1 MEIKPWRRWESLL
14 DAVAVVV
21 VLGEIARLSQAGSYT
36 PLALLLTATALLL
49 ARRWFPLMAAIGAVI
64 TSGLVL
70 LSPTGA
76 LTVWILAQ
84 VCMFSLPL
92 RRSMPIVLVVGTL
105 HAAVLYVGAQ
115 VALEQPPLDP
125 VALILPLWTAL
136 AVALGVAVR
145 SHTDYL
151 AALKQ
156 HAEDAAKAH
165 EYQVRV
171 RVEEERLSVAR
182 DLHDV
187 VGNSIAIVKLNAASA
202 ARNVET
208 NPVQAQRDLEQV
220 RVATRFT
227 LQELGN
233 IMTLLRR
240 PTNREDAHQALASTA
255 GIGELL
261 ASLRASGLTVTD
273 HIDELPLLQPLADA
287 AVYRVVQEGL
297 TNSLKHG
304 DGTALLRIDSTDG
317 ENVNIRIENPGQPG
331 ASTYDMSGGFGLVG
345 LRERVES
352 AGGELV
358 TAVDS
363 DRFVLTASLPAA
375 QRLQDR

>member
-1 MEIKPWRRWESLL
+1 MEIQPWRRWESLL
-14 DAVAVVV
+14 DAVAVAVV
-21 VLGEIARLSQAGSYT
+21 VGELARLVQPGTYT
-36 PLALLLTATALLL
+36 SLTVLLASTALLL
-49 ARRWFPLMAAIGAVI
+49 ARRWFPLMAAVGAVI
-64 TSGLVL
+64 TSGLTL
-70 LSPTGA
+70 FTPAGA

-115 VALEQPPLDP
+115 VALEAPPLDP
-125 VALILPLWTAL
+125 VSLILPLWTAL

-145 SHTDYL
+145 SQTDYL

-156 HAEDAAKAH
+156 QAEDTTKAH

-171 RVEEERLSVAR
+171 RVDEERLSVAR
-182 DLHDV
+182 DLHDA
-187 VGNSIAIVKLNAASA
+187 VGNSIAIAKLNAASA
-202 ARNVET
+202 ARNLET
-208 NPVQAQRDLEQV
+208 NPVQAHRDLEQV

-240 PTNREDAHQALASTA
+240 PTDREDTHQALASTA
-255 GIGELL
+255 GIEELL
-261 ASLRASGLTVTD
+261 ASLRTSGLTITE
-273 HIDELPLLQPLADA
+273 HIDELPSLKPLADA

-304 DGTALLRIDSTDG
+304 DGSALLRIDSTDG
-317 ENVNIRIENPGQPG
+317 ENVNIFIENSREPRAFTD
-331 ASTYDMSGGFGLVG
+331 ASSGGFGLIG

-363 DRFVLTASLPAA
+363 DRFVLTATLPAA
-375 QRLQDR
+375 PRLEER